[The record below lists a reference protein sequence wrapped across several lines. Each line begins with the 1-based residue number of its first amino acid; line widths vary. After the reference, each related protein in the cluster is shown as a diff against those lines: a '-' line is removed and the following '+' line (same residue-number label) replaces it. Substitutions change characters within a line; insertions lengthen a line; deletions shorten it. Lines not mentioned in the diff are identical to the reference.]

1 MWLNP
6 IISNKFQQYVRV
18 NHTQLGVMIIGFA
31 TKSTTV
37 LPGKSFGRITPVGL
51 PGFTSKLSMFQTEVM
66 LKDNEY

>member
-1 MWLNP
+1 
-6 IISNKFQQYVRV
+6 
-18 NHTQLGVMIIGFA
+18 MIIGFA